1 MWFHSFEISRIGKL
15 IEIEL
20 DWRLPVAGR
29 KEREELLLN
38 GYKVSVWVGV
48 NLEIDSSTVVQQ
60 CQSFI
65 LKNY

>member
-1 MWFHSFEISRIGKL
+1 M
-15 IEIEL
+15 
-20 DWRLPVAGR
+20 AGR